1 MRKMLFVLLSLS
13 LGFWISGCS
22 RDTLTKLGTKDD
34 ACYPGKPGQHIVE
47 LAKVKVQD
55 QDFSKTPAGDP
66 LPVRV
71 YFIENDYEVDAEGGG
86 VLSGTRGERTLDP
99 PLRWMVNF
107 KPDAKYQ
114 IVVEEQ
120 GEGGTSYAFPPTP
133 RPGFWPVPA
142 NNYTFRIGRNSFIRF
157 TEEVRTE
164 E

>member
-1 MRKMLFVLLSLS
+1 MRKMLFILLSLS
-13 LGFWISGCS
+13 LGLWIGGCS

-34 ACYPGKPGQHIVE
+34 ACYPGKPGVHVVE
-47 LAKVKVQD
+47 MAKVKVQE
-55 QDFSKTPAGDP
+55 QDFTVTPAGDP

-71 YFIENDYEVDAEGGG
+71 YLLEDDNVVDADGGG
-86 VLSGTRGERTLDP
+86 VFQGIRGERTLDP

-120 GEGGTSYAFPPTP
+120 GEGGQTYLFPQVP

-142 NNYTFRIGRNSFIRF
+142 NNFTFRVGRKSLVRF
-157 TEEVRTE
+157 TEEVRSE
-164 E
+164 S